1 MRQAAGQ
8 DVTGLNEAYVRHVFV
23 YDLNL
28 SRLLLPAPLLVQQV
42 HCKYKQV
49 KLFLKEQI
57 VHFILITTTTYHK
70 YHTTLW

>member
-1 MRQAAGQ
+1 MGQAAGQ

-23 YDLNL
+23 HDFNL
-28 SRLLLPAPLLVQQV
+28 SRLLLPAPLLVQQA

-49 KLFLKEQI
+49 KLFLEEQI

-70 YHTTLW
+70 QLKPF